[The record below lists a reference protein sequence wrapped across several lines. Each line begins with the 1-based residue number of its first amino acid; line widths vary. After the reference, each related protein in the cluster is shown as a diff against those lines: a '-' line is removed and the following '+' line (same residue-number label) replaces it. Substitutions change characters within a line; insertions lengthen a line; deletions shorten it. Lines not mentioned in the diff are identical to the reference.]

1 MIQIKAGGLIAVLLA
16 ERRRDSQARQPHPHT
31 RRANMTAITTIPLTR
46 INGASDTLAE
56 HSGHV
61 LLVVNVASKCGLTPQ
76 YAGLEKLYESYKDK
90 GFEVLGFPANDFGAQ
105 EPGTDEEIVEFC
117 SANYGV
123 SFPMFA
129 KADVTGPGKQP
140 LYAAL
145 TEAKPEKQGD
155 AAGWREKLRGYG
167 MTPTED
173 PEVLWN
179 FEKFLIGRDGE
190 VAARFS
196 PAVTPDDP
204 ELVSAIEAELA
215 K

>member
-1 MIQIKAGGLIAVLLA
+1 
-16 ERRRDSQARQPHPHT
+16 
-31 RRANMTAITTIPLTR
+31 MTEAITAIPLTR
-46 INGASDTLAE
+46 IDGASDTLAE

-76 YAGLEKLYESYKDK
+76 YAGLEKLYESYQDQ

-145 TEAKPEKQGD
+145 TAAKPEKQGD